1 MTPKPIPRVLAR
13 RNLLFGG
20 EREPVLLSAFLL
32 AGVACTSMTIVAAV
46 VCGLLWAGIIA
57 VLRWMAKVDPQLI
70 SKYLR
75 SLKYRGYYP
84 AFSRPYRKL

>member
-1 MTPKPIPRVLAR
+1 
-13 RNLLFGG
+13 
-20 EREPVLLSAFLL
+20 
-32 AGVACTSMTIVAAV
+32 MTIVAAV